1 MIRGCP
7 DYYFGHT
14 NDAVKEGRLLEVEPF
29 DARTLGEWQ
38 ERVRVSPVVPY
49 GMTHPD
55 MMEPGGSAN
64 MAKWDFA
71 LMGERLANDIRC
83 LGAGLA
89 ASFVKGSLA
98 SLASTLR
105 LPSVRQALKTTQ
117 LSLSSR
123 RSIKSG
129 TVGFA
134 RAPITEIARMASNFT
149 CRSPCLS
156 IRLRN

>member
-1 MIRGCP
+1 MKPLLLKTLRALSLLLVAAALLTGCNTQQP
-7 DYYFGHT
+7 VTTLRLAHT
-14 NDAVKEGRLLEVEPF
+14 LD
-29 DARTLGEWQ
+29 Q
-38 ERVRVSPVVPY
+38 EHVVHKA
-49 GMTHPD
+49 M
-55 MMEPGGSAN
+55 
-64 MAKWDFA
+64 A

-134 RAPITEIARMASNFT
+134 RAPITEIARMLGGPADT
-149 CRSPCLS
+149 AKKHARTL
-156 IRLRN
+156 LGVK